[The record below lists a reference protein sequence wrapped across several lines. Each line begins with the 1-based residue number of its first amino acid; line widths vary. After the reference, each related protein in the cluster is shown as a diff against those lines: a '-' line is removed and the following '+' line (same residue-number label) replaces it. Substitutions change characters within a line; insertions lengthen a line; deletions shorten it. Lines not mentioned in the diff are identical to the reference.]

1 MKMHPS
7 VHSFPRSFFFC
18 CFLLLSLFLLL
29 LLLVPPSFSSS
40 SSSAPNQKVTLSLY
54 YESLCPYCA
63 DFIVNRLV
71 RLFQTDLISIV
82 NLRLLPWG
90 NAWIAPD
97 GSVICQHGED
107 ECFLNTIQACTITIY
122 PDMKQHFRFV
132 ECLERLSLEG
142 RHRQWMNCFQMTGL
156 GTSPIDCYTSGN
168 GKTIDLKYGKETSG
182 LKPPHRFV
190 PWVVVNNQALQEDY
204 RNFETY
210 ICRAYKGKVKPN
222 ACRSSSLTA
231 RTYDESNEKDNN
243 FFIPVCYA
251 DEARNLTYTL
261 ATRLS
266 SKSPLKLGG
275 NVLFVFMWM
284 SKSFI
289 LWK

>member
-1 MKMHPS
+1 MQM
-7 VHSFPRSFFFC
+7 
-18 CFLLLSLFLLL
+18 
-29 LLLVPPSFSSS
+29 
-40 SSSAPNQKVTLSLY
+40 
-54 YESLCPYCA
+54 
-63 DFIVNRLV
+63 
-71 RLFQTDLISIV
+71 
-82 NLRLLPWG
+82 
-90 NAWIAPD
+90 
-97 GSVICQHGED
+97 
-107 ECFLNTIQACTITIY
+107 
-122 PDMKQHFRFV
+122 QHFRFI

-168 GKTIDLKYGKETSG
+168 GKTIHLKYGKETSE

-251 DEARNLTYTL
+251 DEAKNLTL
-261 ATRLS
+261 HF
-266 SKSPLKLGG
+266 G
-275 NVLFVFMWM
+275 NEI
-284 SKSFI
+284 KQ
-289 LWK
+289 